1 MRHARGQSARPSRSA
16 RLVLPAGQGGR
27 PRRGYRVL
35 ADLAVPGLGLRRAR
49 PVRPGGERV
58 VRGLGELRLT
68 GLRLERAD
76 VGDVA
81 AGRSNVVPIQ
91 A

>member
-1 MRHARGQSARPSRSA
+1 MRPASWSRSNARGTSDAAHDDLGDALLGEHLLEVS
-16 RLVLPAGQGGR
+16 GR
-27 PRRGYRVL
+27 
-35 ADLAVPGLGLRRAR
+35 
-49 PVRPGGERV
+49 ERV

-81 AGRSNVVPIQ
+81 AARSNVVPDPG
-91 A
+91 